1 MILTENIMRKS
12 VDSSKKFVCKAPKFS
27 VNCGLHPVHAYY
39 VHHILRHTRAVAVLV
54 LVWCTTT
61 SNYYD

>member
-1 MILTENIMRKS
+1 MLKS
-12 VDSSKKFVCKAPKFS
+12 VDSSKKFVCKAPKFC
-27 VNCGLHPVHAYY
+27 VNCGLHPVHAY
-39 VHHILRHTRAVAVLV
+39 VNCGLHHILRHTRAVAVLV